1 MNFNEK
7 VGIKRHFSKR
17 TLAANKVENCLH
29 LRTSSP
35 RVMADQVPSLSPQF
49 ERTQTIDS
57 NNNSFFLDSRVFEKN
72 SSTKESKSDIKSEND
87 YCLNEDLE
95 NTDVSFSQVQVVDVP
110 IIPDNTDQT
119 TEAEEGVEKEGCDEP
134 EQEDHCLS
142 EDWENTDV
150 SFNQVQVVDVLIIPV
165 NTQTTEAEE
174 GVEKEGCDEPDGL
187 FGRIAF
193 KSKDVDCLMPHHTIL
208 RKYGDKVHLE
218 KTTIR
223 VTKDDKARFYLEF
236 YADRRQLGQL
246 CTIRHH
252 ITNTLYDAV
261 HNRMKT
267 MNYLR
272 PDQAC
277 LLHKISRQSHDDN
290 FVFESVKRRGQYLIY
305 DRDAGELKLSQS
317 VSPSSVPSSGS
328 FLVTKV
334 KHSAQ
339 SRSSRPGPSTQCYL
353 GYEYACSLLLK
364 TPVKSDV

>member
-17 TLAANKVENCLH
+17 TLAANKVESCLH

-134 EQEDHCLS
+134 EQEDNCLS

-223 VTKDDKARFYLEF
+223 VTKDDKDVVCEGHSEIDEVSRWPRHVHTSALSFISQDLDDVPQIYLNTSGEKVTMGRFTGERARFYLEF
-236 YADRRQLGQL
+236 YADRRQQGQL

-261 HNRMKT
+261 HNRMKVH
-267 MNYLR
+267 N
-272 PDQAC
+272 
-277 LLHKISRQSHDDN
+277 
-290 FVFESVKRRGQYLIY
+290 
-305 DRDAGELKLSQS
+305 
-317 VSPSSVPSSGS
+317 
-328 FLVTKV
+328 
-334 KHSAQ
+334 
-339 SRSSRPGPSTQCYL
+339 
-353 GYEYACSLLLK
+353 
-364 TPVKSDV
+364 